1 MIIRKSSAEID
12 VMREAGRITARALRC
27 VGEAIRPGVT
37 TAELDAIAED
47 TIRDAGAVPAFKGY
61 HGFPATICAS
71 LNDEVVHGIPTSGR
85 RLGEGDVL
93 SVDVGAIVDGYYGD
107 SAFTFP
113 VGEVSPETARLLA
126 VTRAS
131 LDAGL
136 ACAVEG
142 ARLYDI
148 SHAVQSVAEEAGF
161 SVVRE
166 YVGHGIGRTMHEEPQ
181 IPNYGQAG
189 RGPVIKQGMV
199 FAIEPMINA
208 GGAAVR
214 QMDDGWTVKTADGSI
229 SAHFEH
235 TVAVGPA
242 GPIVL
247 TVE

>member
-1 MIIRKSSAEID
+1 
-12 VMREAGRITARALRC
+12 
-27 VGEAIRPGVT
+27 
-37 TAELDAIAED
+37 
-47 TIRDAGAVPAFKGY
+47 
-61 HGFPATICAS
+61 
-71 LNDEVVHGIPTSGR
+71 
-85 RLGEGDVL
+85 VL

-113 VGEVSPETARLLA
+113 VGEVAPETMRLLA

-136 ACAVEG
+136 ALAVEG

-148 SHAVQSVAEEAGF
+148 SHAVQTVAEEAGF

-166 YVGHGIGRTMHEEPQ
+166 YVGHGIGQTMHEEPQ

-189 RGPVIKQGMV
+189 KGPVIKQGMV

-214 QMDDGWTVKTADGSI
+214 QMDDGWTVKTADGSV